1 MMRIMRGILL
11 ATAATIISLSS
22 FNSAEAAKV
31 ALLPLVNN
39 VVERDD
45 LSTIY
50 YDRAVEATRNAN
62 DAELVDSSELDKAI
76 NKYVKMGELPNQE
89 NCAAIAN
96 EGGVDIVIAVE
107 IDVLDNKPLDAF
119 SDDTKMYMKGRL
131 VSLNLQ
137 TGKYINKSID
147 DDKIVPQM
155 TLARYDGCGDMFGD
169 AVTREVKRILG
180 VKKVTIEKPRIS
192 KAGFKGD
199 RR

>member
-1 MMRIMRGILL
+1 MGIVRGILL
-11 ATAATIISLSS
+11 ATTAAIVSLSS

-50 YDRAVEATRNAN
+50 YDRAVEVTKNAN
-62 DAELVDSSELDKAI
+62 DAELVDSNELDKAI
-76 NKYVKMGELPNQE
+76 NKYVKMGDLPSQE
-89 NCAAIAN
+89 NCVAIAN
-96 EGGVDIVIAVE
+96 ESGVDIVIAFKV
-107 IDVLDNKPLDAF
+107 DALDNKPLDAF

-147 DDKIVPQM
+147 DDQIVPQM
-155 TLARYDGCGDMFGD
+155 TLARYDGCGDMFGN

-180 VKKVTIEKPRIS
+180 VKKVSIEKPRIS
-192 KAGFKGD
+192 GYGLKGN
-199 RR
+199 RK